1 MMDSFQITK
10 LANKFT
16 KSSKKKGRWSFTH
29 LLLLDFADA
38 IIRDYAKIDLEIMKD
53 MFRERDEEIKR
64 LQEEIESLKTAY
76 GIQKSDVY

>member
-1 MMDSFQITK
+1 MDSFRITK

-16 KSSKKKGRWSFTH
+16 KSFKKKDRWVFTH